1 MWMDELADFSS
12 PFTVYVYVALLIMLI
27 RIVAVLR
34 PLILLFNKFAGSG
47 LITSLFKLQRDAN
60 LKGIWALILQEVAS
74 ATAPALFAFLLRM
87 FIPLGDRQPEWTTA
101 TTLGF
106 IAVLMA
112 VLALQL
118 RDVLRV
124 RDFLTKLSGRI
135 SSFAIKQS
143 VNIAVRTR
151 RNLVALA
158 TMPDPEFRLIHRR
171 NPEEVEAIFV
181 RNTEG
186 NLRLNAKELGSRG
199 LMVLKNTQSATL
211 NTLEASK
218 LATKKVAGRLQQNM
232 DASMQKQVDK
242 VTVHY
247 NPMEAFMLNLV
258 MAFVP
263 LLYIFLIMYR

>member
-1 MWMDELADFSS
+1 MDELADFSS

-34 PLILLFNKFAGSG
+34 PLIQLFNRFAGSG
-47 LITSLFKLQRDAN
+47 FLTSLFKLQRDAN

-74 ATAPALFAFLLRM
+74 ATAPAFFALMLRV

-106 IAVLMA
+106 IAVLMV

-118 RDVLRV
+118 RDVLSI

-135 SSFAIKQS
+135 SSFAVKKS
-143 VNIAVRTR
+143 VNIALRTR

-158 TMPDPEFRLIHRR
+158 SMPDPEFRLIDRR
-171 NPEEVEAIFV
+171 DPEEVEKVLI
-181 RNTEG
+181 RNKEG
-186 NLRLNAKELGSRG
+186 NLRINVKEVGSRSF
-199 LMVLKNTQSATL
+199 MFLKNTQTATY
-211 NTLEASK
+211 NTIEASK

-242 VTVHY
+242 VTVRY
-247 NPMEAFMLNLV
+247 NPMEAFMLNLA
-258 MAFVP
+258 MAFIP

>member
-34 PLILLFNKFAGSG
+34 PLVLLFNKFAGSG
-47 LITSLFKLQRDAN
+47 FITSLFKLQRDAN
-60 LKGIWALILQEVAS
+60 LKGIWALILQEMAS

-124 RDFLTKLSGRI
+124 RDFLTMLSGRM
-135 SSFAIKQS
+135 STVIKYG
-143 VNIAVRTR
+143 VNVAVKTR
-151 RNLVALA
+151 RNLVSLA
-158 TMPDPEFRLIHRR
+158 TMPDPEFRLIDRR
-171 NPEEVEAIFV
+171 DPEKVEKVLI
-181 RNTEG
+181 RNKEG
-186 NLRLNAKELGSRG
+186 NLRINAKEVGSRSF
-199 LMVLKNTQSATL
+199 MFLKNTQTATY
-211 NTLEASK
+211 NTIEASK
-218 LATKKVAGRLQQNM
+218 LATKKVAGRLQKNM

-247 NPMEAFMLNLV
+247 NPMEAFMLNLA

>member
-1 MWMDELADFSS
+1 MDELADFSS

-47 LITSLFKLQRDAN
+47 LLTSLFKLQRDAN
-60 LKGIWALILQEVAS
+60 LKGIWALILQELAS
-74 ATAPALFAFLLRM
+74 ATAPALFALILRM

-118 RDVLRV
+118 RDVLRI
-124 RDFLTKLSGRI
+124 RDFLTMLSGRM
-135 SSFAIKQS
+135 STVIKYG
-143 VNIAVRTR
+143 VNVAVKTR
-151 RNLVALA
+151 RNLVSLA

-171 NPEEVEAIFV
+171 NPEDVEAVFV

-186 NLRLNAKELGSRG
+186 NLRLNAKELGTRG
-199 LMVLKNTQSATL
+199 LMVLKNTQTTTVNAI
-211 NTLEASK
+211 EAGK

-247 NPMEAFMLNLV
+247 NPMEAFMLNLA

>member
-1 MWMDELADFSS
+1 MDELADFSS

-34 PLILLFNKFAGSG
+34 PLVQLFNKFAGSG
-47 LITSLFKLQRDAN
+47 LLTSLFKLQRDAN
-60 LKGIWALILQEVAS
+60 LKGIWALMLQELAS
-74 ATAPALFAFLLRM
+74 ATAPAFFAFMLRM
-87 FIPLGDRQPEWTTA
+87 FIPLGDREPEWTTA

-124 RDFLTKLSGRI
+124 RDFLTMLSGRM
-135 SSFAIKQS
+135 STVIKYG
-143 VNIAVRTR
+143 VNVAVKTR
-151 RNLVALA
+151 QNLVALA
-158 TMPDPEFRLIHRR
+158 TMPDPEFRRIHRR
-171 NPEEVEAIFV
+171 NPEDVETLLL

-199 LMVLKNTQSATL
+199 LMVVKNTRTATV
-211 NTLEASK
+211 NAIQAGK
-218 LATKKVAGRLQQNM
+218 VATKKVADRLQQNM
-232 DASMQKQVDK
+232 DDAMQKQVDK
-242 VTVHY
+242 VTAHY
-247 NPMEAFMLNLV
+247 NPMKAFMLNLA